1 MSKPDP
7 LLEQTSETRP
17 KEDLP
22 TDGVKYRC
30 VCGELIEIDNGFAKC
45 SSCKRKFR
53 LKQQE
58 QTAKTILFTP
68 QTEEPD
74 GKFTLHLS
82 ENIST
87 KTEAEKDPL
96 IGTKLGHFKILSCLG
111 GGGMGKV
118 YRALDE
124 SLQRYVA
131 LKVILQSVR
140 NSTEADLQSLFRE
153 ARSQAC
159 LNHPHVA
166 HIYYVGVENEMPFLA
181 MELVGNS
188 TLADRIKGG
197 ALRFDE
203 TVRYTLQIAMALDQA
218 ARFDIVH
225 GDVKPANVLIVNDK
239 ENNAKLSDFGMAKRI
254 SQLKGDSDTISGT
267 PNYIPPEAT
276 LGKKFDH
283 RGDMYSLGITLFE
296 MTFGRLPYSIKGKKL
311 TERIKA
317 HREASIEFPE
327 VWPSHLPLELRQIIE
342 KLLAKNPE
350 ERYDSFSGLITDL
363 KKIEPV
369 SLPTARPLLRG
380 LAWAFD
386 SFLILSVIILLSN
399 LFTAVGSLIFP
410 AAITEIIRISL
421 TGLFLLGVGTL
432 QGWRGST
439 PGKSLFQIRI
449 VDRNGLRPGKS
460 VLAPRTVFQFLWAWG
475 ILATDLT
482 GLFNLEVFTA
492 LITMGVSMV
501 MLIEMGFI
509 LFDKGMSFHDRLLN
523 TRVVLDAAPN
533 NSH

>member
-1 MSKPDP
+1 MSKPTSASN
-7 LLEQTSETRP
+7 QTSRQKSQERA
-17 KEDLP
+17 
-22 TDGVKYRC
+22 DGIKYRC
-30 VCGELIEIDNGFAKC
+30 VCGELIELENGFAKC
-45 SSCKRKFR
+45 ESCHRKFK
-53 LKQQE
+53 LKDQQ
-58 QTAKTILFTP
+58 QTAETVIFTP
-68 QTEEPD
+68 PTDEPD
-74 GKFTLHLS
+74 GKFTLHLLKDAAAQS
-82 ENIST
+82 EV
-87 KTEAEKDPL
+87 EDDPL
-96 IGTKLGHFKILSCLG
+96 IGTKLGHFRILSTLG

-124 SLQRYVA
+124 SLQRHVA

-140 NSTEADLQSLFRE
+140 NSTEADLQALFQE
-153 ARSQAC
+153 ARSQAR
-159 LNHPHVA
+159 LNHAHVA
-166 HIYYVGVENEMPFLA
+166 HIYYVGIENETPFLA

-225 GDVKPANVLIVNDK
+225 GDVKPANVLIVDGKDK
-239 ENNAKLSDFGMAKRI
+239 CVKLSDFGMAKRI
-254 SQLKGDSDTISGT
+254 SQLKGDSNIVSGT

-276 LGKKFDH
+276 FGKKFDH

-296 MTFGRLPYSIKGKKL
+296 MTFGRLPYEMQGKKM

-317 HREASIEFPE
+317 HRKASIDFPK
-327 VWPSHLPLELRQIIE
+327 VWPSHLPMELKQIIE

-350 ERYDSFSGLITDL
+350 DRYENFGGLISDL

-386 SFLILSVIILLSN
+386 SFLILSLILLLTNFLTS
-399 LFTAVGSLIFP
+399 VGGSYFSAGL
-410 AAITEIIRISL
+410 TEITRISL
-421 TGLFLLGVGTL
+421 SVLFLLGVGTL

-449 VDRNGLRPGKS
+449 VDKNGLRPGKS

-475 ILATDLT
+475 LLATDLME
-482 GLFNLEVFTA
+482 LFHLEVLIALTA
-492 LITMGVSMV
+492 MGVVMV
-501 MLIEMGFI
+501 MFIEMGFI

-533 NSH
+533 SSQ

>member
-1 MSKPDP
+1 MSDP
-7 LLEQTSETRP
+7 SPAFDKTSKQKLQEP
-17 KEDLP
+17 ADVL
-22 TDGVKYRC
+22 KYRC
-30 VCGELIEIDNGFAKC
+30 VCGEPIELENGFAKC
-45 SSCKRKFR
+45 DFCKRKFR
-53 LKQQE
+53 LKEQQ
-58 QTAKTILFTP
+58 
-68 QTEEPD
+68 QTEETIVFTPPQAEEPND
-74 GKFTLHLS
+74 KFTLHLLADPS
-82 ENIST
+82 QRV
-87 KTEAEKDPL
+87 EAENDPL
-96 IGTKLGHFKILSCLG
+96 IGTKLGHFRILSTLG

-124 SLQRYVA
+124 SLQRHVA

-140 NSTEADLQSLFRE
+140 NSTEADLQALFQE
-153 ARSQAC
+153 ARSQAR

-225 GDVKPANVLIVNDK
+225 GDVKPANVLIVDDK
-239 ENNAKLSDFGMAKRI
+239 EKNVKLSDFGMAKRI

-276 LGKKFDH
+276 FGEKFDH

-296 MTFGRLPYSIKGKKL
+296 MTFGRLPYSMKGKKL
-311 TERIKA
+311 AERIKA
-317 HREASIEFPE
+317 HRKASIEFPV
-327 VWPSHLPLELRQIIE
+327 VWPGQLPMELKAIIE
-342 KLLAKNPE
+342 KLLAKKPE
-350 ERYDSFSGLITDL
+350 ERYESFSGLMSDL

-369 SLPTARPLLRG
+369 ALPTARPLLRG

-399 LFTAVGSLIFP
+399 LFTAVGSLVFP

-421 TGLFLLGVGTL
+421 TALFLLGVGTL
-432 QGWRGST
+432 QGWWGTT

-475 ILATDLT
+475 ILGTDLT
-482 GLFNLEVFTA
+482 SLFNLEVFTA
-492 LITMGVSMV
+492 LIAMGIAMV
-501 MLIEMGFI
+501 MFIEMGFV

-533 NSH
+533 KTR